1 MLEIKDLSVQY
12 GKQAPTIEHFNLS
25 MKKGEIIS
33 VVGESGSGKTT
44 VIRAVLGALAGGGRV
59 STGDIQFHGHS
70 LLSNTKDEW
79 RNLRGTRISMIFQDC
94 GGTLNP
100 IRKIGSQYV
109 EYICTH
115 TDISKAEA
123 WKKGCSMLQKMRLPD
138 AENIMKSYPHQ
149 LSGGMRQR
157 VGIAMAMTFNP
168 ELLLADEP
176 TSALDV
182 TTQAQIV
189 RQMMELR
196 DDFGTGI
203 IIVTHNIGVAAY
215 MADQLVVMQNG
226 KLWIREHEMRSWSIR
241 PVTIQRNCWLQCR
254 KWRDS
259 VMFNESD
266 IVLSAKHIVKQFPAS
281 GGRTLTACNDVNLNV
296 YKGKTLGIVGE
307 VAAVNQPLSAWSFL
321 LTSRPAERSFTME
334 KTSLIFPKKKP
345 G

>member
-59 STGDIQFHGHS
+59 SAGDIQFNGHS

-115 TDISKAEA
+115 TDVSKAEA

-215 MADQLVVMQNG
+215 MADQLVVMQHG
-226 KLWIREHEMRSWSIR
+226 K
-241 PVTIQRNCWLQCR
+241 VVDQ
-254 KWRDS
+254 
-259 VMFNESD
+259 
-266 IVLSAKHIVKQFPAS
+266 
-281 GGRTLTACNDVNLNV
+281 
-296 YKGKTLGIVGE
+296 
-307 VAAVNQPLSAWSFL
+307 
-321 LTSRPAERSFTME
+321 
-334 KTSLIFPKKKP
+334 
-345 G
+345 

>member
-59 STGDIQFHGHS
+59 SAGDIQFNGHS

-115 TDISKAEA
+115 TDVSKAEA

-182 TTQAQIV
+182 TIQKQVVEEMLLMRREYETAMV
-189 RQMMELR
+189 V
-196 DDFGTGI
+196 
-203 IIVTHNIGVAAY
+203 VTHNIGVVEKI
-215 MADQLVVMQNG
+215 ADQVLVLKNG
-226 KLWIREHEMRSWSIR
+226 EVREYGKTAQVLTAPTDPYTKELMRS
-241 PVTIQRNCWLQCR
+241 
-254 KWRDS
+254 
-259 VMFNESD
+259 
-266 IVLSAKHIVKQFPAS
+266 VLRLKRAGTGN
-281 GGRTLTACNDVNLNV
+281 GGR
-296 YKGKTLGIVGE
+296 
-307 VAAVNQPLSAWSFL
+307 
-321 LTSRPAERSFTME
+321 
-334 KTSLIFPKKKP
+334 
-345 G
+345 

>member
-1 MLEIKDLSVQY
+1 MLEIKDLAVQY
-12 GKQAPTIEHFNLS
+12 GDQAPTIEHFNLS

-44 VIRAVLGALAGGGRV
+44 VIRAVLGALSGAGRV
-59 STGDIQFHGHS
+59 TSGDILYHGES
-70 LLSNTKDEW
+70 LLKNSPNDW
-79 RNLRGTRISMIFQDC
+79 RKIRGSKMSMIFQDC

-109 EYICTH
+109 EYIRTH
-115 TDISKAEA
+115 ESISKKEVWNKAV
-123 WKKGCSMLQKMRLPD
+123 SMLTKMRLPD
-138 AENIMKSYPHQ
+138 AENIMNSYPYQ

-215 MADQLVVMQNG
+215 MADQLIVMHHGRVVDHGTREEVLNNPTSDYTRKLLEAVPEMEG
-226 KLWIREHEMRSWSIR
+226 KRY
-241 PVTIQRNCWLQCR
+241 V
-254 KWRDS
+254 
-259 VMFNESD
+259 
-266 IVLSAKHIVKQFPAS
+266 
-281 GGRTLTACNDVNLNV
+281 
-296 YKGKTLGIVGE
+296 
-307 VAAVNQPLSAWSFL
+307 
-321 LTSRPAERSFTME
+321 
-334 KTSLIFPKKKP
+334 
-345 G
+345 

>member
-182 TTQAQIV
+182 SVQRQVV
-189 RQMMELR
+189 REMIKLREL
-196 DDFGTGI
+196 FGTAI
-203 IIVTHNIGVAAY
+203 VIVTHDIGVVRA
-215 MADQLVVMQNG
+215 MADTVLVLKNG
-226 KLWIREHEMRSWSIR
+226 KTVEYG
-241 PVTIQRNCWLQCR
+241 TA
-254 KWRDS
+254 DS
-259 VMFNESD
+259 VLDHPQDLYTRKLLE
-266 IVLSAKHIVKQFPAS
+266 
-281 GGRTLTACNDVNLNV
+281 
-296 YKGKTLGIVGE
+296 
-307 VAAVNQPLSAWSFL
+307 AV
-321 LTSRPAERSFTME
+321 
-334 KTSLIFPKKKP
+334 PKLQRKVRV
-345 G
+345 

>member
-1 MLEIKDLSVQY
+1 MLEIKDLAVQY
-12 GKQAPTIEHFNLS
+12 GNQAPTIEHFNLS

-44 VIRAVLGALAGGGRV
+44 VIRAVLGALSGAGRV
-59 STGDIQFHGHS
+59 TSGDILYHVES
-70 LLSNTKDEW
+70 LLKNSKSDW
-79 RNLRGTRISMIFQDC
+79 RKIRGSKMSMIFQDC

-109 EYICTH
+109 EYIRTH
-115 TDISKAEA
+115 QSMTKKEA
-123 WKKGCSMLQKMRLPD
+123 WDKAVSMLTKMRLPD
-138 AENIMKSYPHQ
+138 AENIMNSYPYQ

-215 MADQLVVMQNG
+215 MADQLIVMHHGKVVDHGTREEVLNNPTSDYTKKLLEAVPEMEG
-226 KLWIREHEMRSWSIR
+226 KRY
-241 PVTIQRNCWLQCR
+241 V
-254 KWRDS
+254 
-259 VMFNESD
+259 
-266 IVLSAKHIVKQFPAS
+266 
-281 GGRTLTACNDVNLNV
+281 
-296 YKGKTLGIVGE
+296 
-307 VAAVNQPLSAWSFL
+307 
-321 LTSRPAERSFTME
+321 
-334 KTSLIFPKKKP
+334 
-345 G
+345 

>member
-1 MLEIKDLSVQY
+1 MLEIKDLAVQY
-12 GKQAPTIEHFNLS
+12 GNQAPTTEHFNLS

-44 VIRAVLGALAGGGRV
+44 VIRAVLGALSGAGRV
-59 STGDIQFHGHS
+59 TSGDILYHGES
-70 LLSNTKDEW
+70 LLKNSKSDW
-79 RNLRGTRISMIFQDC
+79 RKIRGSKMSMIFQDC

-109 EYICTH
+109 EYIRTH
-115 TDISKAEA
+115 QSMTKKEA
-123 WKKGCSMLQKMRLPD
+123 WDKAVSMLTKMRLPD
-138 AENIMKSYPHQ
+138 AENIMNSYPYQ

-215 MADQLVVMQNG
+215 MADQLIVMHHGKVVDHGTREEVLNNPTSDYTKKLLEAVPEMEG
-226 KLWIREHEMRSWSIR
+226 KRY
-241 PVTIQRNCWLQCR
+241 V
-254 KWRDS
+254 
-259 VMFNESD
+259 
-266 IVLSAKHIVKQFPAS
+266 
-281 GGRTLTACNDVNLNV
+281 
-296 YKGKTLGIVGE
+296 
-307 VAAVNQPLSAWSFL
+307 
-321 LTSRPAERSFTME
+321 
-334 KTSLIFPKKKP
+334 
-345 G
+345 